1 VAQKLLKTFCGLEA
15 FKMIE
20 KAIYDILAG
29 RHLSLDTTRAVM
41 MQMMDGNATDAQM
54 GAFLAAMRLK
64 GETIEEITACAEVMR
79 EKCMKLN
86 PKNDVLDI
94 VGTGG
99 DELYS
104 FNISTISAFVV
115 AAGGVPVAKHGNRSV
130 SSKCGSADVLEALG
144 ANIMLNAV
152 QSEKVLEEAGLCFML
167 AQVYHSAMKHVA
179 PVRRQLGVRTIFN
192 ILGPLANP
200 AGATMQLLGV
210 YDENLVEPL
219 ASVLGNLGVKR
230 AMVVHGHDGLDEIT
244 LTGTSTICEVAD
256 GNLNSYF
263 ISPEQFG
270 LSRCQLSDL
279 IGGAPQ
285 ENAEIAKRILSG
297 EKGPKRDTV
306 VLNAACCLYMG
317 KNDITM
323 RECVRFAQELIDNGK
338 AMQTLETFVRATNEA
353 AA

>member
-1 VAQKLLKTFCGLEA
+1 
-15 FKMIE
+15 MID
-20 KAIYDILAG
+20 KAIYNILAG
-29 RHLSLDTTRAVM
+29 QHLSLETTRAVM
-41 MQMMDGNATDAQM
+41 LQMMEGGATDSQM
-54 GAFLAAMRLK
+54 GAFLAAMRLR

-79 EKCMKLN
+79 EKCLKLR
-86 PKNDVLDI
+86 PETDVLDI

-99 DELYS
+99 DELFS
-104 FNISTISAFVV
+104 FNISTVSAFVV

-144 ANIMLNAV
+144 VNITLTAE
-152 QSEKVLEEAGLCFML
+152 QSEKVLRDTGMCFML

-179 PVRRQLGVRTIFN
+179 HVRRELGIRTIFN

-200 AGATMQLLGV
+200 AGANMQLLGV

-219 ASVLGNLGVKR
+219 ASVLNNLGVKR

-256 GNLNSYF
+256 GQLNSYF
-263 ISPEQFG
+263 ITPEQFG
-270 LSRCQLSDL
+270 LERCGLSEL
-279 IGGAPQ
+279 VGGNPQ
-285 ENAEIAKRILSG
+285 ENADIARRILSG

-306 VLNAACCLYMG
+306 VLNSACCLYMG
-317 KNDITM
+317 KNDVTM
-323 RECVRFAQELIDNGK
+323 RECVRFAQELIDSGR
-338 AMQTLETFVRATNEA
+338 AMEKLNDFIRASNEA